1 MPPCSASSEPA
12 RGDRAAPTS
21 ARPACRA
28 GRFGRVAVPDELSR
42 DGAGRPRRSRVRG
55 RGGRC
60 DSARASESAG
70 VRSPD
75 DSRRAALAT
84 PVRGRPSFVRA
95 PPRLSFALWRV
106 TPRGAVDGWTSGGD
120 KRHRA
125 RAWGAPGTG
134 AVRGGAFYPRRVLA
148 PAAPF
153 DGEADSCFSMCMS
166 LPQTRQRGGH
176 RSVPVTQYPQQEY
189 VTAAPAPAPHRGP
202 SAGWSGAEGS

>member
-1 MPPCSASSEPA
+1 M
-12 RGDRAAPTS
+12 G
-21 ARPACRA
+21 RA
-28 GRFGRVAVPDELSR
+28 GRDDRGSGVAEGAAIQRALPSRLGSDPPMIR
-42 DGAGRPRRSRVRG
+42 DGRPLRLPSAADPRS
-55 RGGRC
+55 C
-60 DSARASESAG
+60 A
-70 VRSPD
+70 P
-75 DSRRAALAT
+75 
-84 PVRGRPSFVRA
+84 
-95 PPRLSFALWRV
+95 PPRLGLALWRV